1 MLKGK
6 SLLEETNLF
15 SPNDYGKNNKIILK
29 YFQFNPNK
37 LKCFVMF
44 VINIENFKKL
54 KYHIFLKKTSILC
67 FAYRE
72 CGHKYKKIFKEEE
85 STEILKSLGLTS
97 NKKSIRKYKIMNQ
110 FRSKKI

>member
-1 MLKGK
+1 
-6 SLLEETNLF
+6 
-15 SPNDYGKNNKIILK
+15 
-29 YFQFNPNK
+29 
-37 LKCFVMF
+37 MF
-44 VINIENFKKL
+44 LINIENFKKL
-54 KYHIFLKKTSILC
+54 KYHIFFKKRSILC

-110 FRSKKI
+110 ESWINLDRKKYRWNKKLFN

>member
-6 SLLEETNLF
+6 SLLEQTNLF

-54 KYHIFLKKTSILC
+54 KYHIFFKKHQSFVLLTESVAINIKKYLKK
-67 FAYRE
+67 
-72 CGHKYKKIFKEEE
+72 KNQ
-85 STEILKSLGLTS
+85 LK
-97 NKKSIRKYKIMNQ
+97 Q
-110 FRSKKI
+110 